1 MRKNDNNNNKVKKNW
16 KILLLLS
23 SLSAL
28 ILALIISIV
37 WFFGYRTFDK
47 TSSLTYD
54 GNHYYSTAYFYPNLS
69 DEGKETSIF
78 GEPTYIGHYKNK
90 EMNLNTESKLWKIK
104 DIPQNKIIVEMTSN
118 AHSANFRVWGNKK
131 LQNIKEAFDFLNP
144 HYLSYLTYDNDQG
157 MVHQVKSNKQQK
169 ITQEVRKTIQKKPSF
184 SKLSTVEGKSI
195 NEIYF
200 NENSNQSLVLQAS
213 LIEIKNEGTY
223 MSFRGEM
230 GKISYWEVSDELLKL
245 LK

>member
-1 MRKNDNNNNKVKKNW
+1 MEINNNNIKKIKKNW
-16 KILLLLS
+16 KIILLLS
-23 SLSAL
+23 SFSAL
-28 ILALIISIV
+28 ILSLIIFVI
-37 WFFGYRTFDK
+37 WFFGYRTVDH
-47 TSSLTYD
+47 TSSLTYS

-78 GEPTYIGHYKNK
+78 GEATYIGHYKNK
-90 EMNLNTESKLWKIK
+90 EMNLDTESKLWKIK
-104 DIPQNKIIVEMTSN
+104 DIPQNKIIVEMTPN
-118 AHSANFRVWGNKK
+118 GYSASFMVWGNKK
-131 LQNIKEAFDFLNP
+131 LKNIKEAFDFLNP

-157 MVHQVKSNKQQK
+157 MVHQVEVNKQKK
-169 ITQEVRKTIQKKPSF
+169 ITHEVRKIIQRKPDF

-213 LIEIKNEGTY
+213 LLEIKNKGTY
-223 MSFRGEM
+223 MHFSGET
-230 GKISYWEVSDELLKL
+230 GKIGYWKVNDELLSL